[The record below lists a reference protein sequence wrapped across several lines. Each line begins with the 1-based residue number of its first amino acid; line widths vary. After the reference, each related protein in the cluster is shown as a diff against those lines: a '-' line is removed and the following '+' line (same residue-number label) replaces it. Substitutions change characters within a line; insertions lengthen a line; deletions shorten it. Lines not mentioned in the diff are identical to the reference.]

1 MPGDEATVTAAD
13 IARMAGVGRAA
24 VSNWRRRYEDFPEPV
39 GGTATSPAFSL
50 QAVEAWLLAQGK
62 VRELPLRER
71 AWQQIRTAADDL
83 RLGEVVAEVTELLR
97 GEGRPRLVPPAAWS
111 LVERYAAERGADHA
125 VRFLLDR
132 YADVHSRRLVETPVE
147 VAEFMARLAG
157 PDLRSVLDPACGLGV
172 LLAAVCGAA
181 QGSGAAEPPGAPGAS
196 GAPEAPRTSGP
207 PGVSDAPGA
216 ERAYGQEAD
225 ASLARLTRSRL
236 ALTGTD
242 GEVRAGDSL
251 RQDAWPGVAVDAVVC
266 HPPFNERNWGYDE
279 LTGDPRWEYGLPPK
293 TESELAWVQHALA
306 HLEPGGVAVLLM
318 PAIAAARRSGRRI
331 RSNLLRRGALQAV
344 IGLPPRMA
352 TGTGLPVHVW
362 VLRRPAGEDRTPS
375 HVLMAEAEPA
385 NFDAVAD
392 LWHAFRADPEADLD
406 RPGESRTVPII
417 DLIDEDVDVTP
428 SRHLGAADQVSAED
442 YLVFRERLAAQLE
455 RLAALVPEAVPG
467 PGREMPAV
475 ALSELERIG
484 ALSLH
489 QAGRFEVD
497 GSGEP
502 VLTDQQVFDGGR
514 AEALTQPVDRTRI
527 EPGDVV
533 VAARGGGLAARVVEE
548 PGLLLGPR
556 LTLLRTD
563 PDRLDP
569 FFLAGFLRTLPAVS
583 ASGTQSGA
591 TRFDPRRAQVPR
603 LALDEQRRYGDL
615 FRRIF
620 AFEAELRQLVLNGDL
635 AATAI
640 ARGIAAGALAP
651 PSHGPADTSRPT
663 SGSTAA
669 GSTAAG
675 WARAAGRPAGPS
687 VSCVFVCHDG
697 RGRILL
703 ARRGPGARDEPG
715 VWDCGAGALEYGESF
730 EAAVAR
736 EVREEYSADV
746 LKLEQVGVRNV
757 VRRDPPSHWV
767 AVVFAVHVDP
777 AAVAI
782 GEPHKFDELGWF
794 TPDALPGPL
803 HSQLPETLALF
814 GASRSRPAPDS

>member
-24 VSNWRRRYEDFPEPV
+24 VSNWRRRHEDFPEPV
-39 GGTATSPAFSL
+39 GGTASSPAFSL

-62 VRELPLRER
+62 VQELPLRER
-71 AWQQIRTAADDL
+71 AWQQIRTAVDDL
-83 RLGEVVAEVTELLR
+83 RLGEAVAEVTEILR
-97 GEGRPRLVPPAAWS
+97 GEGKARLVPTVAWR
-111 LVERYAAERGADHA
+111 LIERYAAEQGPGHA

-132 YADVHSRRLVETPVE
+132 YADVHSRRLVETPAE
-147 VAEFMARLAG
+147 VAEFMAGLAG
-157 PDLRSVLDPACGLGV
+157 PGLRSVLDPACGLGV
-172 LLAAVCGAA
+172 LLAAVCRSPGGSRSAEA
-181 QGSGAAEPPGAPGAS
+181 SGVPGTSGASE
-196 GAPEAPRTSGP
+196 TS
-207 PGVSDAPGA
+207 GA
-216 ERAYGQEAD
+216 ERAYGQESD
-225 ASLARLTRSRL
+225 ASLARLAQSRL
-236 ALTGTD
+236 ALTGAD
-242 GEVRAGDSL
+242 GEVGAGDSL
-251 RQDAWPGVAVDAVVC
+251 RQDAWSGVTVDAVVC

-362 VLRRPAGEDRTPS
+362 VLRRPAGEGRTPS
-375 HVLMAEAEPA
+375 RVLMAEADPGS
-385 NFDAVAD
+385 FGAVAD
-392 LWHAFRADPEADLD
+392 LWYAFRTDPEADLD
-406 RPGESRTVPII
+406 RPGRSRTVPII

-428 SRHLGAADQVSAED
+428 SRHLGAADQVSAEG
-442 YLVFRERLAAQLE
+442 YLAFRERLAAQLE

-489 QAGRFEVD
+489 QAGRFEID
-497 GSGEP
+497 GSGDL

-514 AEALTQPVDRTRI
+514 AEALTQPADRTRI

-533 VAARGGGLAARVVEE
+533 VAARGGGLAVRVVEE
-548 PGLLLGPR
+548 SGLLLGPR
-556 LTLLRTD
+556 LTLLRPD
-563 PDRLDP
+563 PGRLDP
-569 FFLAGFLRTLPAVS
+569 FFLAGFLRTLPAASV
-583 ASGTQSGA
+583 SGTQSGA

-603 LALDEQRRYGDL
+603 LASDEQRRYGDL

-620 AFEAELRQLVLNGDL
+620 AFEAELRRLVLNGDL
-635 AATAI
+635 AASAI
-640 ARGIAAGALAP
+640 ARGLATGALIP
-651 PSHGPADTSRPT
+651 PSHGPADTARPI
-663 SGSTAA
+663 SGSTASA
-669 GSTAAG
+669 STASEGTASG
-675 WARAAGRPAGPS
+675 RARTAGRPPEPS

-703 ARRGPGARDEPG
+703 ARRGQGARDEPG
-715 VWDCGAGALEYGESF
+715 AWDCGAGALEYGESF
-730 EAAVAR
+730 EAAIAR

-746 LKLEQVGVRNV
+746 LELEQIGVRNV
-757 VRRDPPSHWV
+757 VRREPPSHWV
-767 AVVFAVHVDP
+767 AVVFAVRVDP
-777 AAVAI
+777 AAVVI

-794 TPDALPGPL
+794 APDALPDPV
-803 HSQLPETLALF
+803 HSQLPQTLALF
-814 GASRSRPAPDS
+814 RASRSHTAPDF

>member
-24 VSNWRRRYEDFPEPV
+24 VSNWRRRHEDFPEPV

-50 QAVEAWLLAQGK
+50 QAIEAWLLAQGK
-62 VRELPLRER
+62 VQELPLRER
-71 AWQQIRTAADDL
+71 AWQQLRTAADDL
-83 RLGEVVAEVTELLR
+83 RLGEVVAEVTEILR
-97 GEGRPRLVPPAAWS
+97 GEGELRLVPPVAWK
-111 LVERYAAERGADHA
+111 LIGRYAAEEGTDHA

-132 YADVHSRRLVETPVE
+132 YADVHSRRLVETPAE

-157 PDLRSVLDPACGLGV
+157 PGLRSVLDPACGLGV
-172 LLAAVCGAA
+172 LLAAVCGPPA
-181 QGSGAAEPPGAPGAS
+181 GSGATAPPGASETSGRS
-196 GAPEAPRTSGP
+196 GAG
-207 PGVSDAPGA
+207 
-216 ERAYGQEAD
+216 RAYGQEND
-225 ASLARLTRSRL
+225 PSLARLAQSRL
-236 ALTGTD
+236 AVTGTD

-251 RQDAWPGVAVDAVVC
+251 RRDAWPGVAVDAVVC
-266 HPPFNERNWGYDE
+266 HPPFNERNWGYEE
-279 LTGDPRWEYGLPPK
+279 LAGDPRWEYGLPPK

-318 PAIAAARRSGRRI
+318 PAIAASRRSGRRI

-362 VLRRPAGEDRTPS
+362 VLRRPAGEGRTPS
-375 HVLMAEAEPA
+375 RVLLAEADPG
-385 NFDAVAD
+385 NFDAVAES
-392 LWHAFRADPEADLD
+392 WHAFRADPEAELD

-428 SRHLGAADQVSAED
+428 SRHLGAADQVAAEG
-442 YLVFRERLAAQLE
+442 YPAFRERLAARFG

-475 ALSELERIG
+475 TLSELERIG

-489 QAGRFEVD
+489 QAGRFEID

-502 VLTDQQVFDGGR
+502 VLTDRQVFDGGR
-514 AEALTQPVDRTRI
+514 AEALTQPADRTRI

-533 VAARGGGLAARVVEE
+533 VAARSGGLAARVVEE
-548 PGLLLGPR
+548 SGLLLGPR
-556 LTLLRTD
+556 LTLLRPD
-563 PDRLDP
+563 PERLDP
-569 FFLAGFLRTLPAVS
+569 FFLAGFLRTLPAPS

-591 TRFDPRRAQVPR
+591 ARFDPRRAQVPR
-603 LALDEQRRYGDL
+603 LAPDEQRRYGDL
-615 FRRIF
+615 FRRVF
-620 AFEAELRQLVLNGDL
+620 AFEAELRRLVLDGGL
-635 AATAI
+635 AASAI
-640 ARGIAAGALAP
+640 ARGLAGGALAP
-651 PSHGPADTSRPT
+651 PSPASADAGRPGPGGAAD
-663 SGSTAA
+663 GSTASGGA
-669 GSTAAG
+669 AAG
-675 WARAAGRPAGPS
+675 PARAAGLPAGPA

-715 VWDCGAGALEYGESF
+715 AWDCGAGALEYGESF

-736 EVREEYSADV
+736 EVREEYSAEA
-746 LKLEQVGVRNV
+746 LEVEQIGVRNV

-767 AVVFAVHVDP
+767 AVVFAVRVDP
-777 AAVAI
+777 SAVAI
-782 GEPHKFDELGWF
+782 GEPHKFDGLGWF
-794 TPDALPGPL
+794 APDALPGPL

-814 GASRSRPAPDS
+814 RAPRTRSSPDL